1 MGRASR
7 RKPIHLGEK
16 LLRIRRALG
25 LSQDGIVERLPGSD
39 TLTSAS
45 ISAYELGRREP
56 PLAVLLEYAR
66 MANVYLDALVDDEMD
81 LPERLPANRRSEGVK
96 RERDKGTSKSLPKVL
111 KKKLKSRGE

>member
-7 RKPIHLGEK
+7 PKPIYLGGK

-25 LSQDGIVERLPGSD
+25 LSQDGMVKCLSASD

-66 MANVYLDALVDDEMD
+66 IANVYLDALANDELE
-81 LPERLPANRRSEGVK
+81 LPERLPASPKSEGLRVK
-96 RERDKGTSKSLPKVL
+96 RSRATPA
-111 KKKLKSRGE
+111 KKNAR

>member
-7 RKPIHLGEK
+7 PKPIYLGEK

-25 LSQDGIVERLPGSD
+25 LSQDGMVERLSVSD

-45 ISAYELGRREP
+45 ISAYELGQREP

-66 MANVYLDALVDDEMD
+66 IANVYLDALADDELD
-81 LPERLPANRRSEGVK
+81 LPEQLPTNRKSEG
-96 RERDKGTSKSLPKVL
+96 L
-111 KKKLKSRGE
+111 KIKEGVRTPVPRKTIK

>member
-7 RKPIHLGEK
+7 PKPIRLGEK

-25 LSQDGIVERLPGSD
+25 LSQDGMVERLSASD

-66 MANVYLDALVDDEMD
+66 IANVYLDALADDELD
-81 LPERLPANRRSEGVK
+81 LPEHLPASQKSSGLRIKKSANTPTRSK
-96 RERDKGTSKSLPKVL
+96 R
-111 KKKLKSRGE
+111 